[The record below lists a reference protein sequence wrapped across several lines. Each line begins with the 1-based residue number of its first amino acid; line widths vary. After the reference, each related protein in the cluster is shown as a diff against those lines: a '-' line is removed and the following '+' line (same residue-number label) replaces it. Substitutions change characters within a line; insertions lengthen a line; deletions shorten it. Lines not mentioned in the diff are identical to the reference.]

1 MNGRAPA
8 MTPVSYPKASA
19 PIVTTTTIVV
29 ISLFASLRVL
39 ILLAAILRLRSQK
52 NSAPKCAPGFTA

>member
-1 MNGRAPA
+1 

-39 ILLAAILRLRSQK
+39 ILLAAILRLRSLK
-52 NSAPKCAPGFTA
+52 NSAPKCAPGFAA